1 MLDLRRRQFITLL
14 GGAAVAW
21 PLAAGAQQR
30 AMPVIGFLSTS
41 SQRVDDV
48 LRLAPFRRGL
58 REAGY
63 VEGLNVGS
71 EYRGAEEHYERLPEL
86 AADLLRRQV
95 AVIAVLGGPPVAL
108 VAKAAST
115 TVPIVFTLT
124 GADPVQL
131 GLVASFNRPGGNV
144 TGVATVPGS
153 VVSKQFEALHEA
165 APTARVIGCLL
176 NPNNPNKEAQTR
188 EAQEATRTLGR
199 HLEVLYARDDLEIET
214 VFAISMQKR
223 VDALVVVADAIF
235 NSRREQLVALAA
247 RHMLPSIFPFREF
260 AMAGGLMSY
269 GVSFG
274 EGYRQSGGYTSR
286 ILKGEKPADLPVIQ
300 LTKVELVH
308 ADLVSGSQHARKSF
322 SEGEVGLAAKGP
334 SHWPQ
339 PTYF

>member
-1 MLDLRRRQFITLL
+1 DPSPLCSPLSLPDALPISQGACDLSLACLGRSRRADELRNKHHRRISPGRRVHRPDSQGREARRPTGHTVDQIRVRDQPQHRQGIRPQLSARAARHCRRGDRMTRREFITLL
-14 GGAAVAW
+14 GGASGW
-21 PLAAGAQQR
+21 PLAARAQQT

-48 LRLAPFRRGL
+48 LRLAPFRQGL
-58 REAGY
+58 KEVGY

-131 GLVASFNRPGGNV
+131 GLVPSFNRPGGNV

-165 APTARVIGCLL
+165 APTAKVIGCLL
-176 NPNNPNKEAQTR
+176 NPNNPNEEAQTR

-235 NSRREQLVALAA
+235 N
-247 RHMLPSIFPFREF
+247 
-260 AMAGGLMSY
+260 
-269 GVSFG
+269 
-274 EGYRQSGGYTSR
+274 
-286 ILKGEKPADLPVIQ
+286 
-300 LTKVELVH
+300 
-308 ADLVSGSQHARKSF
+308 
-322 SEGEVGLAAKGP
+322 
-334 SHWPQ
+334 
-339 PTYF
+339 

>member
-1 MLDLRRRQFITLL
+1 MTVTIRRRELLAAL
-14 GGAAVAW
+14 GGAAVVW
-21 PLAAGAQQR
+21 PLDARAQHA

-41 SQRVDDV
+41 SPRVDDV

-58 REAGY
+58 KEAGY

-86 AADLLRRQV
+86 AADLLRSQV

-214 VFAISMQKR
+214 VFAISTQKR

-260 AMAGGLMSY
+260 AVAGGLMSY

-274 EGYRQSGGYTSR
+274 EGYRQSGGYAGR

-300 LTKVELVH
+300 LTKVELAINVKTAKTLGISFPLSLLGR
-308 ADLVSGSQHARKSF
+308 AD
-322 SEGEVGLAAKGP
+322 EVIE
-334 SHWPQ
+334 
-339 PTYF
+339 

>member
-1 MLDLRRRQFITLL
+1 MQFDQLKRREFITLL
-14 GGAAVAW
+14 GGAAAAW
-21 PLAAGAQQR
+21 PLAARAQQPT
-30 AMPVIGFLSTS
+30 MPVIGFLSTS

-48 LRLAPFRRGL
+48 LRLAPFRQGL
-58 REAGY
+58 KEAGY

-95 AVIAVLGGPPVAL
+95 VVIAVLGGPPVAL

-165 APTARVIGCLL
+165 APTATVIGCLL
-176 NPNNPNKEAQTR
+176 NPNNPNKEALTR

-199 HLEVLYARDDLEIET
+199 HLEVWYARNDTEIET
-214 VFAISMQKR
+214 AFRTFVQNR
-223 VDALVVVADAIF
+223 VGALVVVPDAIF
-235 NSRREQLVALAA
+235 NSRRAQLVALAA
-247 RHMLPSIFPFREF
+247 RHMLPSIFPYREF
-260 AMAGGLMSY
+260 AIAGGLMSY
-269 GVSFG
+269 GASFDDAF
-274 EGYRQSGGYTSR
+274 RQLGIYTGR
-286 ILKGEKPADLPVIQ
+286 ILKGERPADLPVIQ
-300 LTKVELVH
+300 TARVELVINVRTAKTLGISFPLSLLGR
-308 ADLVSGSQHARKSF
+308 ADDVI
-322 SEGEVGLAAKGP
+322 E
-334 SHWPQ
+334 
-339 PTYF
+339 